1 MSICSVYLCG
11 FVQGLFLWFCFVG
24 FVFTYLF
31 GFVWGF
37 FGLLFFV
44 CFFLHHWNEVCL
56 TPGPL
61 DKLLLVVVQ
70 CLLASFFLRTGG
82 DVMQNK

>member
-1 MSICSVYLCG
+1 MVLFKVYFCG
-11 FVQGLFLWFCFVG
+11 FVLLVLFSLICLVLSG
-24 FVFTYLF
+24 VFL
-31 GFVWGF
+31 VCCV
-37 FGLLFFV
+37 LFV

-56 TPGPL
+56 TSGPL